1 MERMEKTVEE
11 EKMERS
17 EEYVDRGETMERG
30 G

>member
-17 EEYVDRGETMERG
+17 EENVDRGETMERG

>member
-17 EEYVDRGETMERG
+17 EENVVRGETMERG